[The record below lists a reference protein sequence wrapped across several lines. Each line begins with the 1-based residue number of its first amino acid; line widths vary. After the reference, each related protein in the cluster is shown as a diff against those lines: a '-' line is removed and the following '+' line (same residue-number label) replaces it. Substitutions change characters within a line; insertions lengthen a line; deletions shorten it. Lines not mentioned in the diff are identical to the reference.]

1 MEATWRA
8 KTVGPL
14 LPSFYLGDGRLP
26 SNTAY
31 GFNLFTST
39 VPCMEWLDKQPPRS
53 VVFVSYGTFSGYDA
67 AKLEEVGN
75 GLCNSGKPFL
85 WVVRSNEE
93 HKLSRELREKCGKR
107 GLIVPFCPQLEVLAH
122 KATGIGTNQE
132 LKLY

>member
-1 MEATWRA
+1 MAGQA
-8 KTVGPL
+8 A
-14 LPSFYLGDGRLP
+14 S
-26 SNTAY
+26 S
-31 GFNLFTST
+31 
-39 VPCMEWLDKQPPRS
+39 RS
-53 VVFVSYGTFSGYDA
+53 VVFVSYGTFSSYDA

-122 KATGIGTNQE
+122 EATGMGTNKNSNY
-132 LKLY
+132 LF